1 MISVG
6 WSSFPEQWIR
16 KWVFFK
22 VDSGTALWN
31 GLNICIRTWWWTDA
45 EWNYD
50 LVHDV
55 AKVGKCSLGDNARKR
70 CSKAVRNH
78 SALSLANIENLHHVA
93 NLKKITI
100 IPNAFSGRR
109 CAVASFGEVDGK
121 RWQSNDRGNK
131 ETVSGQLRHAQMVIT
146 ASSNVA
152 SRQDRVR
159 KVAMTLN
166 ERGFRPQPMLS
177 NIHVWPKHREG
188 IWQTALRHV

>member
-121 RWQSNDRGNK
+121 RWQSNDRGSMSNPLPGIHAHTNPSIPQHRQK
-131 ETVSGQLRHAQMVIT
+131 IRKRSRDNYVMPRWWLPQVQTLR
-146 ASSNVA
+146 
-152 SRQDRVR
+152 
-159 KVAMTLN
+159 
-166 ERGFRPQPMLS
+166 RGKTGFGR
-177 NIHVWPKHREG
+177 WR
-188 IWQTALRHV
+188 WR